1 MNKILRYSLM
11 SALMLISGSM
21 FAQGVVIDFDS
32 DYATLFPSLVGV
44 SSNESH
50 DGDFTGATT
59 STAVSGYTVTIT
71 PAEDAKTPSRI
82 WGTSPRLRMYT
93 GTFTVSGSNI
103 TNIEFNTG
111 SNFNIAGVNTGE
123 LSGKVWTGSATNEV
137 VFTIEKNTQL
147 KSITINGNAQPEPE
161 PEPAVTTGQGTLASP
176 YTCADAIA
184 VANALGSGKTSDDK
198 YYIKG
203 KISTVTYEFD
213 VEHGTATFNIS
224 DNGQAANEFTCYGV
238 YYLENKSWAEGNKQ
252 IAVGDEVIVYGNITL
267 YNSTAETASKK
278 AYIYSLNGQTQ
289 NEVQP
294 QPVNFTGDGS
304 QSNPY
309 LVSDVRQMTED
320 IYPSDY
326 VWVKGIIIGSASS
339 ATALHAGTEEDADVA
354 SNIAIINTNATT
366 RASATDI
373 EFTPIQLAANTEF
386 RNKLNVLD
394 NPANKGKEVL
404 LYGKI
409 EKYFSTAGVKDLQT
423 AIFEGE
429 TITGITN
436 ITADKAFN
444 GAIYNVAGQRVNA
457 GYKGL
462 VIMNGKKVVNK

>member
-1 MNKILRYSLM
+1 MKKNLRYVVM

-21 FAQGVVIDFDS
+21 FAQGVTIDFDT
-32 DYATLFPSLVGV
+32 DYATLFPNLAGV

-59 STAVSGYTVTIT
+59 STAVSGYTVTVT
-71 PAEDAKTPSRI
+71 PADDAKTPSRI
-82 WGTSPRLRMYT
+82 WGSSPRLRMYS

-111 SNFNIAGVNTGE
+111 TNFNISGVNTGE
-123 LSGKVWTGSATNEV
+123 LSGKVWTGSANEV

-147 KSITINGNAQPEPE
+147 KSITINGSAQPEPE
-161 PEPAVTTGQGTLASP
+161 PQPVETTGQGTLESP

-184 VANALGSGKTSDDK
+184 VANALGAGNTSSDK
-198 YYIKG
+198 FYIKG
-203 KISTVTYEFD
+203 KISTITYQFD

-238 YYLENKSWAEGNKQ
+238 YYLENKSWVEGNKQ

-267 YNSTAETASKK
+267 YNTTAETASKK
-278 AYIYSLNGQTQ
+278 AYIYSLNGQTK

-294 QPVNFTGDGS
+294 EPVHFTGNGT

-320 IYPSDY
+320 IYPADY
-326 VWVKGIIIGSASS
+326 VWVKGVIIGSANSK
-339 ATALHAGTEEDADVA
+339 TALHAGTAEDADVA
-354 SNIAIINTNATT
+354 SNIAIAV
-366 RASATDI
+366 SATDTD
-373 EFTPIQLAANTEF
+373 FTPVQLAANSDF
-386 RNKLNVLD
+386 RAKLNVLD

-404 LYGKI
+404 ICGKI
-409 EKYFSTAGVKDLQT
+409 ANYFSTAGVKELQT
-423 AIFEGE
+423 VIFNGE
-429 TITGITN
+429 TITGITTVKADAIDVNAPAYN
-436 ITADKAFN
+436 I
-444 GAIYNVAGQRVNA
+444 AGQRVNQ
-457 GYKGL
+457 GYRGL
-462 VIMNGKKVVNK
+462 VIKGGKKVINK